1 MAGPSATAL
10 AAMKVVVYWLTY
22 ICSVLL
28 LPRFNTFSHSL
39 LQVYLPSPA
48 TKWAVARSTP
58 DDKMVSHRML
68 GEIQDMHPKY
78 LYRCMYNWLKHFCI
92 VDTQVE
98 STVAAEVNT
107 LKLRQK

>member
-1 MAGPSATAL
+1 M
-10 AAMKVVVYWLTY
+10 AMKVVVYWLTY
-22 ICSVLL
+22 SCSVLL
-28 LPRFNTFSHSL
+28 LPRFNTFSHGL

-78 LYRCMYNWLKHFCI
+78 LYRYIQL
-92 VDTQVE
+92 TQAFLHCRYT
-98 STVAAEVNT
+98 SGINSGSRSKYPQT
-107 LKLRQK
+107 